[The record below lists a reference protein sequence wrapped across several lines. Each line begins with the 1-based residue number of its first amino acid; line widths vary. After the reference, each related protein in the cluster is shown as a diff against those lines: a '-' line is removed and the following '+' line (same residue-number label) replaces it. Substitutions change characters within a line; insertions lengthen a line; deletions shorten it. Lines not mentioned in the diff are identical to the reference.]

1 MYLQGNTDKT
11 WNGLTSNNF
20 HWSFIPVFLS
30 DDILWFI
37 SMWLLLLLLLV
48 IYLTLTEVNIFTMK
62 NIYIPVAIPL
72 SDKDGTLI
80 NFYKKMEKR
89 LRGAMDFQND
99 SKQFLLL

>member
-1 MYLQGNTDKT
+1 
-11 WNGLTSNNF
+11 
-20 HWSFIPVFLS
+20 
-30 DDILWFI
+30 
-37 SMWLLLLLLLV
+37 
-48 IYLTLTEVNIFTMK
+48 MK
-62 NIYIPVAIPL
+62 NIYIPVAIQL